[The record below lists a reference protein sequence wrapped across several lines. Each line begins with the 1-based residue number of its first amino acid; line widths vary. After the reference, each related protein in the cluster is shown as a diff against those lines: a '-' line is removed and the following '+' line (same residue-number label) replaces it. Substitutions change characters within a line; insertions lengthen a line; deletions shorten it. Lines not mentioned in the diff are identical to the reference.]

1 MQAFIGL
8 GSNLQ
13 NPVQQITMAFG
24 ELAKIPLTK
33 VIATSPLYQ
42 NPPIGFS
49 EQPDFIN
56 AVAELETRLPAQEL
70 LTELFTIEARQN
82 RTRGVERN
90 GPRTLDLDLL
100 LYGNVCIETEQLTV
114 PHPRMKQRAFV
125 LYPLADIAGEL
136 SLPCGTQLS
145 ELLSQITRQHLLIM
159 P

>member
-13 NPVQQITMAFG
+13 NPVQQITKAFV
-24 ELAKIPLTK
+24 ELTEIPLTK

-42 NPPIGFS
+42 NPPVGFS
-49 EQPDFIN
+49 GPDFIN
-56 AVAELETRLPAQEL
+56 AVAELETTLSAQEL
-70 LTELFTIEARQN
+70 LAELFAIEIKHG
-82 RTRGVERN
+82 RTRGAARN

-100 LYGNVCIETEQLTV
+100 LYGNVCIETEQLTI

-136 SLPCGTQLS
+136 ILPCGIQLS
-145 ELLSQITRQHLLIM
+145 ELLLQITRQHLLIM